1 MGTGG
6 WSELKIASQAQVDIA
21 KNASVRQE
29 KRISTD
35 NVLEEALAPEQQ
47 VQMNDQ
53 PSIDTVKKAVNEVN
67 EFLEIHKQNSKF
79 VFHEEL
85 ERYYVQIVDADT
97 DKVIKEIPPKK
108 LLDGYYAMQKFIGI
122 FFDEKV

>member
-1 MGTGG
+1 MKLT
-6 WSELKIASQAQVDIA
+6 SQTQVDITKSA
-21 KNASVRQE
+21 LVRQE
-29 KRISTD
+29 TRISTD
-35 NVLEEALAPEQQ
+35 SVFEEALAPEQQ
-47 VQMNDQ
+47 AQMNDQ

-67 EFLEIHKQNSKF
+67 EFLEIHNQNSKF